1 MSDDDHCLHI
11 DITGAVLSSLASLG
25 ETLKIGDLCE
35 GLQRFQMFQ
44 QQTGET
50 SLKEQKQLLDMAEQ
64 HAASLTGQVS
74 FSQSYAP
81 GFAADAFEAKHRYG
95 QPALLR

>member
-1 MSDDDHCLHI
+1 MMIVAFI

-50 SLKEQKQLLDMAEQ
+50 SLKEQQQLLDMAEQ

-81 GFAADAFEAKHRYG
+81 GFAADAFEAKQRYG

>member
-1 MSDDDHCLHI
+1 MMTVAFT

-25 ETLKIGDLCE
+25 ETLNIGHLCE

-44 QQTGET
+44 QQTGEP
-50 SLKEQKQLLDMAEQ
+50 SLKEQQQLLDMAEQ

-74 FSQSYAP
+74 LSQSYAT
-81 GFAADAFEAKHRYG
+81 GFAADACWSRAEM
-95 QPALLR
+95 

>member
-1 MSDDDHCLHI
+1 MMTVVFI

-25 ETLKIGDLCE
+25 ETLKIGHLCE
-35 GLQRFQMFQ
+35 ALQRFQMFQ

-50 SLKEQKQLLDMAEQ
+50 SLKEQQQLLEMAEQ

-74 FSQSYAP
+74 FSQPYAP
-81 GFAADAFEAKHRYG
+81 GFAADAFWSKAEM
-95 QPALLR
+95 